1 MENLARVRRQ
11 LLLRSDPRAAPDRL
25 GVSFVHRACPVAGRD
40 RLVRVLIVDDHTLVR
55 AGLARL
61 LQGFAGVD
69 VCAEASRAD
78 EALDLAL
85 IHRPDVV
92 LMDLSLPGRSGIE
105 AMTAIRAELP
115 VTRVLIMS
123 MHDDAQHVRSALER
137 GAAGFVVKDAAPL
150 ELELAL
156 RTAAGGEVFLSPRLS
171 SRMMAPLLGK
181 PKAAGVES
189 LSNRQR
195 QILGMIGRGLSSKE
209 IGAELGIS
217 VKTVETHRARM
228 MEALGCRR
236 ANELVLLAARQGVGQ
251 SDL

>member
-1 MENLARVRRQ
+1 
-11 LLLRSDPRAAPDRL
+11 
-25 GVSFVHRACPVAGRD
+25 
-40 RLVRVLIVDDHTLVR
+40 VRVLIVDDHTLVR

-61 LQGFAGVD
+61 LQGFGGVD

-105 AMTAIRAELP
+105 AMGAILAELP
-115 VTRVLIMS
+115 TTRVLIMS

-137 GAAGFVVKDAAPL
+137 GAAGFLVKDAALL

-156 RTAAGGEVFLSPRLS
+156 RTAMAGEVFLSPRLS
-171 SRMMAPLLGK
+171 SRMMAPLLGR
-181 PKAAGVES
+181 PKAAGVDA

-195 QILGMIGRGLSSKE
+195 QILDMIGNGLSSKE
-209 IGAELGIS
+209 IAVELGIS

-228 MEALGCRR
+228 MEVLGCRR
-236 ANELVLLAARQGVGQ
+236 SNELVLLAARRSRGT
-251 SDL
+251 D